1 MNGNNYSVFSN
12 MWYFL
17 KEGFRGVF
25 VHGFMSFAAI
35 TVIAACLLVTTTFLL
50 VAYNIDMQID
60 DLQSSNE
67 IVVYIDESLSREQ
80 AQALRSSIIAL
91 DTVEDAISVTRE
103 EFFDNFLDGLG
114 EDTYVLEEL
123 RQDNPMRDSFRV
135 IMDDVS
141 LHAETLKAL
150 TELQGI
156 ADSNSDVEL
165 SERLVQL
172 RSVVNTVSLTLL
184 VLLGIVSLFVI
195 SNTVK
200 LALHARAEEIGIMK
214 IVGATNSFI
223 RAPFVVEG
231 IILGVAASVFVFAAQ
246 WLVYNYLGTQLSG
259 GLPILTMVP
268 FEVFR
273 YKLALILL
281 SAGVL
286 LGMSGSIVTI
296 KRYMKV

>member
-1 MNGNNYSVFSN
+1 
-12 MWYFL
+12 
-17 KEGFRGVF
+17 
-25 VHGFMSFAAI
+25 
-35 TVIAACLLVTTTFLL
+35 
-50 VAYNIDMQID
+50 
-60 DLQSSNE
+60 
-67 IVVYIDESLSREQ
+67 YIDETLTREQ
-80 AQALRSSIIAL
+80 AMALKSGITAL
-91 DTVEDAISVTRE
+91 DNVADAIFVTRE
-103 EFFDNFLDGLG
+103 EFFENFLDSLG
-114 EDTYVLEEL
+114 EDTYVLDEL
-123 RQDNPMRDSFRV
+123 REDNPMRDSFRV
-135 IMDDVS
+135 VMEDVA

-184 VLLGIVSLFVI
+184 VLLGTVSLFVI

-200 LALHARAEEIGIMK
+200 LALHARAEEIGVMK
-214 IVGATNSFI
+214 MVGATNSFI

-246 WLVYNYLGTQLSG
+246 WLVYNYLGTQLSQ

-268 FEVFR
+268 FEEFR
-273 YKLALILL
+273 YRLAIILFA
-281 SAGVL
+281 AGVV
-286 LGMSGSIVTI
+286 LGMSGSVLTI

>member
-1 MNGNNYSVFSN
+1 MSGNKTSVLTQIG
-12 MWYFL
+12 YFF

-25 VHGFMSFAAI
+25 IHGFMSFAAI

-50 VAYNIDMQID
+50 VAYNIDIQIE

-67 IVVYIDESLSREQ
+67 IVVYIDETYTREQ
-80 AQALRSSIIAL
+80 AEALKTSITAIAN
-91 DTVEDAISVTRE
+91 VEDAIFVTRE
-103 EFFDNFLDGLG
+103 EFFDSFLEGLG

-123 RQDNPMRDSFRV
+123 RQDNPMRDSYRV
-135 IMDDVS
+135 IMTDVS
-141 LHAETLKAL
+141 LHADTLREL
-150 TELQGI
+150 TEVQGI

-172 RSVVNTVSLTLL
+172 RGVVNTVSLTLL

-200 LALHARAEEIGIMK
+200 LALHARAEEIGVMK
-214 IVGATNSFI
+214 MVGATNSFI
-223 RAPFVVEG
+223 RAPFVIEG
-231 IILGVAASVFVFAAQ
+231 VILGVAASVFVFAAQ
-246 WLVYNYLGTQLSG
+246 WLVYNYLGAQLSD

-268 FEVFR
+268 FEMFR

-281 SAGVL
+281 AAGVV

>member
-1 MNGNNYSVFSN
+1 MNKNKSSVFSHLI
-12 MWYFL
+12 YFIR
-17 KEGFRGVF
+17 EGFSGVF
-25 VHGFMSFAAI
+25 FHGFMSVAAI

-50 VAYNIDMQID
+50 VAYNIDMQIE

-67 IVVYIDESLSREQ
+67 IVVYIDETLTREQ
-80 AQALRSSIIAL
+80 AMALKSSITAI
-91 DTVEDAISVTRE
+91 DNVEDAIFVTRE
-103 EFFDNFLDGLG
+103 EFFDNFLESLG

-123 RQDNPMRDSFRV
+123 REDNPMRDSFRV
-135 IMDDVS
+135 IMKDVAF
-141 LHAETLKAL
+141 HADTLKAL
-150 TELQGI
+150 TEVQGI

-184 VLLGIVSLFVI
+184 VLLGTVSLFVI

-200 LALHARAEEIGIMK
+200 LALHARAEEIGVMK
-214 IVGATNSFI
+214 MVGATNSFI

-231 IILGVAASVFVFAAQ
+231 IILGVAAAVFVFAAQ
-246 WLVYNYLGTQLSG
+246 WLVYNYLGAQLSQ

-268 FEVFR
+268 FEEFR
-273 YKLALILL
+273 YQLAVMLF
-281 SAGVL
+281 SAGL
-286 LGMSGSIVTI
+286 ILGMSGSVLTI

>member
-91 DTVEDAISVTRE
+91 DNVEDAIFVTRE

-141 LHAETLKAL
+141 LHAEPLKAL

>member
-1 MNGNNYSVFSN
+1 MNKNKSSVFSHLI
-12 MWYFL
+12 YFI
-17 KEGFRGVF
+17 KEGFSGVF
-25 VHGFMSFAAI
+25 FHGFMSVAAI

-50 VAYNIDMQID
+50 VAYNIDMQIE

-67 IVVYIDESLSREQ
+67 IVVYIDETLTREQ
-80 AQALRSSIIAL
+80 AMALKSGITAL
-91 DTVEDAISVTRE
+91 DNVADAIFVTRE
-103 EFFDNFLDGLG
+103 EFFENFLDSLG
-114 EDTYVLEEL
+114 EDTYVLDEL
-123 RQDNPMRDSFRV
+123 REDNPMRDSFRV
-135 IMDDVS
+135 VMEDVA

-184 VLLGIVSLFVI
+184 VLLGTVSLFVI

-200 LALHARAEEIGIMK
+200 LALHARAEEIGVMK
-214 IVGATNSFI
+214 MVGATNSFI

-246 WLVYNYLGTQLSG
+246 WLVYNYLGAQLSQ

-268 FEVFR
+268 FEEFR
-273 YKLALILL
+273 YRLAIILFA
-281 SAGVL
+281 AGVV
-286 LGMSGSIVTI
+286 LGMSGSVLTI

>member
-1 MNGNNYSVFSN
+1 MSGNKTSVLTQIG
-12 MWYFL
+12 YFF

-50 VAYNIDMQID
+50 VAYNIDIQIE

-67 IVVYIDESLSREQ
+67 IVVYIDETYTREQ
-80 AQALRSSIIAL
+80 AEALKTSITAIAN
-91 DTVEDAISVTRE
+91 VEDAIFVTRE
-103 EFFDNFLDGLG
+103 EFFDSFLEGLG

-123 RQDNPMRDSFRV
+123 RQDNPMRDSYRV
-135 IMDDVS
+135 IMKDVS
-141 LHAETLKAL
+141 LHADTLREL
-150 TELQGI
+150 TEVQGI

-172 RSVVNTVSLTLL
+172 RGVVNTVSLTLL

-200 LALHARAEEIGIMK
+200 LALHARAEEIGVMK
-214 IVGATNSFI
+214 MVGATNSFI
-223 RAPFVVEG
+223 RAPFVIEG
-231 IILGVAASVFVFAAQ
+231 VILGVAASVFVFAAQ
-246 WLVYNYLGTQLSG
+246 WLVYNYLGAQLSD

-268 FEVFR
+268 FEMFR

-281 SAGVL
+281 AAGVV

>member
-1 MNGNNYSVFSN
+1 MNKNKSSVFSHLI
-12 MWYFL
+12 YFI
-17 KEGFRGVF
+17 KEGFSGVF
-25 VHGFMSFAAI
+25 FHGFMSVAAI

-50 VAYNIDMQID
+50 VAYNIDMQIE

-67 IVVYIDESLSREQ
+67 IVVYIDETLTREQ
-80 AQALRSSIIAL
+80 AMALKSGITAL
-91 DTVEDAISVTRE
+91 DNVADAIFVTRE
-103 EFFDNFLDGLG
+103 EFFENFLDSLG
-114 EDTYVLEEL
+114 EDTYVLDEL
-123 RQDNPMRDSFRV
+123 REDNPMRDSFRV
-135 IMDDVS
+135 VMEDVA

-184 VLLGIVSLFVI
+184 VLLGTVSLFVI

-200 LALHARAEEIGIMK
+200 LALHARAEEIGVMK
-214 IVGATNSFI
+214 MVGATNSFI

-246 WLVYNYLGTQLSG
+246 WLVYNYLGTQLSQ

-268 FEVFR
+268 FEEFR
-273 YKLALILL
+273 YRLAIILFA
-281 SAGVL
+281 AGVV
-286 LGMSGSIVTI
+286 LGMSGSVLTI

>member
-1 MNGNNYSVFSN
+1 MTRNKCSIFSQ

-17 KEGFRGVF
+17 KEGISGVF
-25 VHGFMSFAAI
+25 VHGFMSFAAV

-50 VAYNIDMQID
+50 VAYNIAVQIQ

-80 AQALRSSIIAL
+80 AMALKDGIMAL
-91 DTVEDAISVTRE
+91 DNVKDAVFVSKE
-103 EFFDNFLDGLG
+103 EFFDSFLEGLG

-135 IMDDVS
+135 IMEDIS
-141 LHAETLKAL
+141 FHAETLKDL
-150 TELQGI
+150 TQLQGI

-172 RSVVNTVSLTLL
+172 RSVINTISITLL
-184 VLLGIVSLFVI
+184 ILLGTVSLFVI

-200 LALHARAEEIGIMK
+200 LALHARAEEIGVMK
-214 IVGATNSFI
+214 MVGATNRFI

-231 IILGVAASVFVFAAQ
+231 IVLGVAASVFVFAAQ
-246 WLVYNYLGTQLSG
+246 WLVHNYLGARLSD
-259 GLPILTMVP
+259 GLPILAMVP

-273 YKLALILL
+273 YKLAIILF

>member
-91 DTVEDAISVTRE
+91 DNVEDAIFVTRE

>member
-1 MNGNNYSVFSN
+1 MTRNKCSIFSQ

-17 KEGFRGVF
+17 KEGISGVF
-25 VHGFMSFAAI
+25 VHGFMSFAAV

-50 VAYNIDMQID
+50 VAYNIDVQIQ

-80 AQALRSSIIAL
+80 AMALKDGIMAL
-91 DTVEDAISVTRE
+91 DNVKDAVFVSKE
-103 EFFDNFLDGLG
+103 EFFDSFLEGLG

-135 IMDDVS
+135 IMEDIS
-141 LHAETLKAL
+141 FHAETLKDL
-150 TELQGI
+150 TQLQGI

-172 RSVVNTVSLTLL
+172 RSVINTISITLL
-184 VLLGIVSLFVI
+184 ILLGTVSLFVI

-200 LALHARAEEIGIMK
+200 LALHARAEEIGVMK
-214 IVGATNSFI
+214 MVGATNRFI

-231 IILGVAASVFVFAAQ
+231 IVLGVAASVFVFAAQ
-246 WLVYNYLGTQLSG
+246 WLVHNYLGARLSD
-259 GLPILTMVP
+259 GLPILAMVP
-268 FEVFR
+268 F
-273 YKLALILL
+273 YKTY
-281 SAGVL
+281 
-286 LGMSGSIVTI
+286 GS
-296 KRYMKV
+296 R